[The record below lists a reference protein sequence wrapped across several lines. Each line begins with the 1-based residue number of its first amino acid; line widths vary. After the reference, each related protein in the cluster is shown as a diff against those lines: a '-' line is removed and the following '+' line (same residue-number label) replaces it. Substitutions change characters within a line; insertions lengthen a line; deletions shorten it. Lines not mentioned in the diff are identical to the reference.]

1 MTIYTKFLSPGT
13 SLSCAAG
20 ASSDRLAL
28 KVRRGTGM
36 RWAAFGIQTPQGL
49 NHDLGSIA
57 VETVKLGAN
66 ERKATTY
73 AQVSPRLVVDPTIK
87 QFRVPLYLRER
98 RT

>member
-1 MTIYTKFLSPGT
+1 MTIYTKILSPGI
-13 SLSCAAG
+13 SLSCATG
-20 ASSDRLAL
+20 VSSHAQAMEA
-28 KVRRGTGM
+28 RRGTGM
-36 RWAAFGIQTPQGL
+36 RVTAFGTQAPLGT

-73 AQVSPRLVVDPTIK
+73 AQVSPRLVVDPSIK

>member
-1 MTIYTKFLSPGT
+1 MIYPKFLSPGIA
-13 SLSCAAG
+13 LSCAPG
-20 ASSDRLAL
+20 VSSDAQAM
-28 KVRRGTGM
+28 KARRGTGM
-36 RWAAFGIQTPQGL
+36 RWAAFGTQTPLGI

-73 AQVSPRLVVDPTIK
+73 AQVSPRLVADPSIK

>member
-1 MTIYTKFLSPGT
+1 MTTYTKILSPGIA
-13 SLSCAAG
+13 LSCATGVPSHAQ
-20 ASSDRLAL
+20 AMKA
-28 KVRRGTGM
+28 RRVTGM
-36 RWAAFGIQTPQGL
+36 RAATFGVQMPLGA

-57 VETVKLGAN
+57 VEAVKLGAN

-73 AQVSPRLVVDPTIK
+73 AQVSPRLVVDPSIK

>member
-1 MTIYTKFLSPGT
+1 MTIYTKFLSPGI

-20 ASSDRLAL
+20 VSSDRLAL
-28 KVRRGTGM
+28 KERRGTSM
-36 RWAAFGIQTPQGL
+36 RWAAFGTPMPQGT

-66 ERKATTY
+66 ERNATTY
-73 AQVSPRLVVDPTIK
+73 AQVSPRLVVDPPIK